1 MAKGVRVTVTWR
13 PVKYRDIP
21 KAVRGAS
28 KNAASLTR
36 KWADDIATFTV
47 STMKSE
53 VPVRTGRLR
62 SSIKVRKR
70 YNSITSRKSKVTRVI
85 APDTR
90 YLKFVLRGT
99 GPSPKMFHPVIM
111 KRINRGFHP
120 GTPKNQFV
128 DRTQSKVATRINE
141 TKGKLRK
148 SMGKQFVKSFY
159 LGGRR

>member
-1 MAKGVRVTVTWR
+1 
-13 PVKYRDIP
+13 
-21 KAVRGAS
+21 
-28 KNAASLTR
+28 
-36 KWADDIATFTV
+36 
-47 STMKSE
+47 
-53 VPVRTGRLR
+53 
-62 SSIKVRKR
+62 
-70 YNSITSRKSKVTRVI
+70 
-85 APDTR
+85 
-90 YLKFVLRGT
+90 
-99 GPSPKMFHPVIM
+99 MFHPVIM